1 MKIAPISNQLH
12 GIIEDIDISRI
23 IPSENPLR
31 FSQMDEVDELAKSIS
46 EKGLLNPIVVR
57 MKSESYEIVA
67 GNRRFLACKILG
79 CRKIVCQIVELDDKN
94 AFEVSLMENI
104 QRKTLNP
111 AEEAQAFAKYVST
124 IGWGGAT
131 ELSNRTGKSISY
143 ITKKIRLLELPPD
156 VMDSINS
163 SDLSTSTAEE
173 LLIVRDKSKQSELLK
188 LIMNKNLNLRQ
199 TRNLLNEY
207 RIRSENLDRL
217 YQYNQSISKN
227 EYDLYSVK
235 AMNKS
240 ISILRLAM
248 IKLGSV
254 LSDFDDDCSN
264 QSVDSR
270 SLSNRVK
277 NWMVYEILLHHKHL
291 LHDQVDQLIREKHKQ
306 EKTIA

>member
-12 GIIEDIDISRI
+12 GIIEDIDISYV

-31 FSQMDEVDELAKSIS
+31 FSPMDDVDELAKSIS

-57 MKSESYEIVA
+57 MKGESYEIIA

-94 AFEVSLMENI
+94 AYEISLMENI

-111 AEEAQAFAKYVST
+111 VEEAQAYAKYVST
-124 IGWGGAT
+124 MGWGGAT
-131 ELSNRTGKSISY
+131 ELSNRIGKSISY

-156 VMDSINS
+156 VMNSINS
-163 SDLSTSTAEE
+163 SNLNTSTAEE
-173 LLIVRDKSKQSELLK
+173 LLIIKDKSKQSELLN

-199 TRNLLNEY
+199 TRSLLNEY
-207 RIRSENLDRL
+207 KIRSQYPDGL
-217 YQYNQSISKN
+217 YHSNQPISKT
-227 EYDLYSVK
+227 EYDLSSLK
-235 AMNKS
+235 ALNKS
-240 ISILRLAM
+240 ISILKLAM

-264 QSVDSR
+264 QNVDSR
-270 SLSNRVK
+270 SISGRVK
-277 NWMVYEILLHHKHL
+277 NWMAYEILLHHKHL
-291 LHDQVDQLIREKHKQ
+291 LHDQIDRLIKEKHKQ
-306 EKTIA
+306 EKATV